1 MFLFILLYSGE
12 VDEMEG
18 NEKDCL
24 RVFKAIT
31 VIKEHG
37 MVMLEVRT
45 IYSILL
51 KENLC

>member
-1 MFLFILLYSGE
+1 MFLLILLYSGE
-12 VDEMEG
+12 VDKMEG

-24 RVFKAIT
+24 SVFKAIT